1 MFLRSRSR
9 AAAFTLV
16 ELLVVIAIIGVMVG
30 LLLPAVQAAREAA
43 RRMSCGNNMKQLGL
57 ALHNYHSTY
66 NTFPPARFASGQL
79 NNNVNLA
86 IPVKNTTGWA
96 MLLPFLEQQAAYD
109 QYNFNVCS
117 SSARRSNYPAHA
129 PVLGVDTT
137 NEPIYSTRFSFL
149 ECPSHVDAGEL
160 RTVQPG
166 TQDLYSMRNARR
178 TSYFFSSGQY
188 NDDSSI
194 YSNLASR
201 RLRGLGAFG
210 TDASAKFGDI
220 SDGTSNAIA
229 IGESRGGRTKTGADW
244 GPWGLNGVRT
254 CCFGVVDADNNTA
267 VPGTPITFTAVHV
280 RDYHINSAYNND
292 PQRRQFAWTFGSQH
306 PGGAQFTLC
315 DGSVTFLTDS
325 MDYLT
330 LIRLAYILDGES
342 VTLP

>member
-1 MFLRSRSR
+1 MKRSRN
-9 AAAFTLV
+9 AFTLV

-57 ALHNYHSTY
+57 ALHNYHSTF

-79 NNNVNLA
+79 NNNISLA

-96 MLLPFLEQQAAYD
+96 MLLPSLEQQAAYER
-109 QYNFNVCS
+109 YNFNVCS
-117 SSARRSNYPAHA
+117 SSARRSNYPATA
-129 PVLGVDTT
+129 PVLGIDTV

-149 ECPSHVDAGEL
+149 ECPSHVDAGEAMTNL
-160 RTVQPG
+160 PG

-194 YSNLASR
+194 YPNLAAR

-210 TDASAKFGDI
+210 TDGAAKFGDI

-229 IGESRGGRTKTGADW
+229 IGESRGGRTKSATNF

-254 CCFGVVDADNNTA
+254 CCFGVVDADANTA
-267 VPGTPITFTAVHV
+267 IPGTLITFSAVHV
-280 RDYHINSAYNND
+280 RDYHINSAHNND
-292 PQRRQFAWTFGSQH
+292 PQGRQFAWTFGSQH

-315 DGSVTFLTDS
+315 DGSVTFLTES

-330 LIRLAYILDGES
+330 LVRLAYILDGEP